1 MMSHRTFAREPLLIV
16 GALWPLALLAP
27 HLPGLPRPT
36 GNFLPWR
43 QELLVSLLLSITL
56 AALFRRGAVE
66 QAPPGARGVGV
77 PLFLSAALYVSW
89 VCLSALWAVNPVP
102 ALHLGSQWCAY
113 FLFFVLMSRAAARP
127 EVMRASLVS
136 LGAAVWVLG
145 LACVLETWLGAPLT
159 DGNLRADLKPLL
171 RGSGGFGELM
181 AATAP
186 IFAALALRVRRPRRA
201 LLCGAT
207 AALAWLA
214 TLQSL
219 ERAPFVGAVAGLL
232 LLFVGTLFKASLRP
246 RRLARATLLWGALA
260 LVLAAQ
266 AVPLPFGGRGDGA
279 AAGAPTANT
288 ISRLQV
294 GLSEDANTHARL
306 LFWGVGLEMLRAH
319 PLLGVGGNNYEVA
332 FAEARARFSA
342 RHPGSPLVGMNEDLL
357 AVYAHNE
364 YVQMLAELG
373 TVGLLLFVFL
383 SCLLVV
389 AFLRALKH
397 PSQALVVLGCA
408 GGMLAFAVSSGASA
422 SSFRYFGGGLV
433 FFFAAAFITNA
444 ARHAAGRDARPTSA
458 ALCARVLVAR
468 RGAAVCGLGLALT
481 MTLAFNVQAAS
492 SLLCGMAEASAD
504 AARAESLYLSSLR
517 LQGGSAPAHFNY
529 GMWLSHNGRAADSLP
544 HLRFAVTR
552 GLNSTLCYS
561 YLAGAEEGSGD
572 TAAAERTLAA
582 AVGVYPRSVFLRVRH
597 ASALA
602 RLGRAGEAELE
613 MASALLLNSRAAN
626 GWRKLIEDDLDAA
639 SEAARLDPET
649 YAQPGELEPGEAV
662 FAVLRE
668 NERRFPAAARTG
680 LRARVRS
687 N

>member
-1 MMSHRTFAREPLLIV
+1 MISHRTFAREPLLIV

-27 HLPGLPRPT
+27 HLPGLPRPA

-43 QELLVSLLLSITL
+43 QELLVSLLLSATL
-56 AALFRRGAVE
+56 AALFRRGAAGR
-66 QAPPGARGVGV
+66 APQGVRGVEV

-89 VCLSALWAVNPVP
+89 VCLSALWATHPAP
-102 ALHLGSQWCAY
+102 ALHLGAQWCAY
-113 FLFFVLMSRAAARP
+113 LIFFVLMSRAASRP
-127 EVMRASLVS
+127 RVMRAAFVS

-145 LACVLETWLGAPLT
+145 LACLLETWLGAPLT

-186 IFAALALRVRRPRRA
+186 VFAALALRVRRPRRA

-232 LLFVGTLFKASLRP
+232 LLFAGTLLKAGPRP
-246 RRLARATLLWGALA
+246 RRLARAALLGGALA
-260 LVLAAQ
+260 LLLAAQ
-266 AVPLPFGGRGDGA
+266 VAPFSFGGRSAVGPA
-279 AAGAPTANT
+279 SVEAANT

-294 GLSEDANTHARL
+294 GLREDANTHARL

-332 FAEARARFSA
+332 YADARARFSA

-373 TVGLLLFVFL
+373 AVGLLLFVLL
-383 SCLLVV
+383 SCLLVA

-397 PSQALVVLGCA
+397 PSQALVALGCA

-444 ARHAAGRDARPTSA
+444 ARHAAGRNVSPASA
-458 ALCARVLVAR
+458 AFARGFGSGR
-468 RGAAVCGLGLALT
+468 AAPACGLALALAV
-481 MTLAFNVQAAS
+481 TLGFNVHAAS
-492 SLLCGMAEASAD
+492 AVLCGLAETSAD

-517 LQGGSAPAHFNY
+517 LQAGSAPAHFNY
-529 GMWLSHNGRAADSLP
+529 GVWLSRNGRAVDSLP
-544 HLRFAVTR
+544 HLRFAVAR

-561 YLAGAEEGSGD
+561 YLAGAEDASGD
-572 TAAAERTLAA
+572 DAAAERTLASS
-582 AVGVYPRSVFLRVRH
+582 VGVYPRSVFLRARH

-613 MASALLLNSRAAN
+613 MAAARLLNSRAAN
-626 GWRKLIEDDLDAA
+626 GWRKLIDDDIDAA
-639 SEAARLDPET
+639 SEAARRDPET
-649 YAQPGELEPGEAV
+649 YATPGELQPGEAV
-662 FAVLRE
+662 FAVLKE

-680 LRARVRS
+680 LRARVRP

>member
-1 MMSHRTFAREPLLIV
+1 MSHRTPAREPLLIV

-43 QELLVSLLLSITL
+43 QELLVSLLLSVTL
-56 AALFRRGAVE
+56 AALLRRGVKN
-66 QAPPGARGVGV
+66 QAPDGVRGFEV

-89 VCLSALWAVNPVP
+89 VCLSALWAVNPTP
-102 ALHLGSQWCAY
+102 ALHLGAQWCAY
-113 FLFFVLMSRAAARP
+113 FLFFVLMSRAASRP
-127 EVMRASLVS
+127 RVMRASLVS
-136 LGAAVWVLG
+136 LGVSVWVLG
-145 LACVLETWLGAPLT
+145 LACVVETWLGAPLT

-246 RRLARATLLWGALA
+246 RRLARAALLWGALA

-266 AVPLPFGGRGDGA
+266 TMPLPFGGRGAGGA
-279 AAGAPTANT
+279 AASAPTTNT
-288 ISRLQV
+288 LSRLKV
-294 GLSEDANTHARL
+294 GLSEDVNTRARL

-342 RHPGSPLVGMNEDLL
+342 RHPTSPLVGMNEDLL

-373 TVGLLLFVFL
+373 AVGLLLFVLL
-383 SCLLVV
+383 SCLLVA
-389 AFLRALKH
+389 AFVRALKH
-397 PSQALVVLGCA
+397 PSRALVALGCA

-444 ARHAAGRDARPTSA
+444 ARHAAGRDTRPTSA
-458 ALCARVLVAR
+458 LFARGLGAR
-468 RGAAVCGLGLALT
+468 RATAVCALALALAT
-481 MTLAFNVQAAS
+481 TLAFNLQAAS
-492 SLLCGMAEASAD
+492 AILCGMAERSAD
-504 AARAESLYLSSLR
+504 ATRAESFYLSSLR
-517 LQGGSAPAHFNY
+517 LNGGSAPAHFNY
-529 GMWLSHNGRAADSLP
+529 GMWLSHNGRAADSVP
-544 HLRFAVTR
+544 HLRFAVAR

-572 TAAAERTLAA
+572 LAAAERTLAA
-582 AVGVYPRSVFLRVRH
+582 AVVVYPRSVFLRVRH

-602 RLGRAGEAELE
+602 RLGRTHEAELE

-626 GWRKLIEDDLDAA
+626 GWRKLIDDDIDAA
-639 SEAARLDPET
+639 SEAARLDPDT
-649 YAQPGELEPGEAV
+649 YARPGELQPGEAV

-680 LRARVRS
+680 LRARVRP